1 MLLSRRFGRLLPR
14 LWQRRSFCK
23 ATESKDSEAK
33 RSQQLWDILVPER
46 NWDFRS
52 PFIPTMILA
61 IAVLQYMISL
71 KRVDVAERELEES
84 KHLLEEK
91 RARRAAQEAA
101 FEEKKVS

>member
-14 LWQRRSFCK
+14 LWHRRNFCK
-23 ATESKDSEAK
+23 ATEPKDSDAK

-71 KRVDVAERELEES
+71 KKVDVAERELEES

-101 FEEKKVS
+101 LEEKVA